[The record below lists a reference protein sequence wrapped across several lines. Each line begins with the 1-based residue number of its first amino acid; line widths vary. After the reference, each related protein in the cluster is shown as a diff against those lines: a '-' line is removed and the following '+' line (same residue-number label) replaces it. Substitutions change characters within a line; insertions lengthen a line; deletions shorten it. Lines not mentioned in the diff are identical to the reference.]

1 MPGFLF
7 FYEEEEFVM
16 KINAIHAREIFD
28 SRGIPTIECG
38 IALSDGAFITAS
50 VPAGIS
56 RGAHEAVELRDG
68 GDRLMGLGVHK
79 AIKIIEEI
87 IAPTLVYRPLDLI
100 AYDIE
105 LLHLDGT
112 DDKSQL
118 GANSMLAVSMAVCKA
133 QAYAEGAEL
142 YEFIAHISQYST
154 VALPCPMFNLL
165 GGGLHA
171 NNNFPIQELLI
182 VPTREFSFNDA
193 MNTGV
198 TIYHALKEILRAKG
212 KMTAVG
218 YEGEFVP
225 SFTNQYEPFDL
236 VMEAIEKSGNGS
248 NVMLA
253 IDVAAS
259 HFYNKVTGLYAWD
272 SKEVTSHDLIE
283 WYEDLISRYPIYSIE
298 DGLGESD
305 WNGWRDMKKEL
316 GSRIKIVGDDI
327 FTTDPQRIW
336 YGIENH
342 SATSAII
349 KPNQIGTVTET
360 LQAVQLCKDNEW
372 DVVVSHRSGETNDT
386 FIADLAVGVSAT
398 HIKAGGCSRGERMAK
413 YNRLLQ
419 IEEILLSA

>member
-1 MPGFLF
+1 
-7 FYEEEEFVM
+7 M

-38 IALSDGAFITAS
+38 IALSDGAVITSS

-56 RGAHEAVELRDG
+56 RGMHEAVELRDG
-68 GDRLMGLGVHK
+68 TDRLMGFGVQK
-79 AIKIIEEI
+79 AVKVIEEI
-87 IAPTLVYRPLDLI
+87 IAPTLVDRNPDLI
-100 AYDIE
+100 AFDIE
-105 LLHLDGT
+105 LLHLDAT

-118 GANSMLAVSMAVCKA
+118 GANTVLAVSMAVCKA
-133 QAYAEGAEL
+133 QAYIEGAEL

-154 VALPCPMFNLL
+154 VALPCPMFNMI
-165 GGGLHA
+165 GGGVHA

-182 VPTREFSFNDA
+182 VPTKEFSFHDA
-193 MNTGV
+193 MDTGA
-198 TIYHALKEILRAKG
+198 TIYHTLQDILRAQG
-212 KMTAVG
+212 KIAAVG

-225 SFTNQYEPFDL
+225 NFSNEYEPFDL
-236 VMEAIEKSGNGS
+236 VMEAIEKSGNGN

-259 HFYNKVTGLYAWD
+259 QLYNNETGLYKFCGNNVSAH
-272 SKEVTSHDLIE
+272 ELIE
-283 WYEDLISRYPIYSIE
+283 WYDNLISRYPMYSIE

-316 GSRIKIVGDDI
+316 GARVKIIGDDI

-336 YGIENH
+336 YGIEKNC
-342 SATSAII
+342 ATSSII

-360 LQAVQLCKDNEW
+360 LQAIQLCKDNEW
-372 DVVVSHRSGETNDT
+372 DVVVSHRSGETNDA
-386 FIADLAVGVSAT
+386 FIADLAVGTSAT

-419 IEEILLSA
+419 IEEILTSV